1 MAASRADGAGD
12 GAVRRFDDLY
22 EHGFARVAVCLPR
35 VEIGDPAV
43 NLERTLELARRAD
56 EAGAAAA
63 VFPELGLSGYSLD
76 DLFHQS
82 AVLEASKAALL
93 DLAAASSE
101 TRSVLIAGL
110 PLVADG
116 AVFNA
121 AAVVHGGRI
130 AGIVPKT
137 YLPNY
142 REYYEKRYFA
152 AAESRRS
159 DVVSLGGA
167 DVPFGED
174 LLFDVGPVP
183 GFRFHV
189 EICEDLWSP
198 LPPSTHGALA
208 GASVLC
214 NLSASNVT
222 IGKAD
227 YRRLLCASQSGRSVA
242 AYLYAGAGAGE
253 STTDLAWDSH
263 GLIYENGERL
273 AESERFSQ
281 EARIILADLDLE
293 RLAQERR
300 RMSTFR
306 DAARRESAAGRFRR
320 VDVSVER
327 PAAAVAL
334 EREIPRFPYV
344 PAESGERDERCAEA
358 FDIQVAGLVQRLRA
372 TGIEKVVIGVSGGLD
387 SSHALIVCVRALDRL
402 GLPRA
407 NILGFT
413 LPGFGT
419 SSRTYE
425 NAKRLMAALGVTSSE
440 IDIRPSSERLL
451 ESIGHPYSQGQRGAE
466 VYDATFENV
475 QAGERTSHLFRL
487 ANLHRGLVIG
497 TGDLSELALGWCTYG
512 VGDQMAHYS
521 VNSSVPKTLIQHLIR
536 WEVERG
542 EFGAEAGRTLQSIID
557 TEISPELV
565 PAAEGQETDDGE
577 PAQSTEAV
585 IGPFEL
591 QDFHLYYLSRYGYR
605 PSRVAWLA
613 RQAWGDR
620 RRGAWPDPT
629 RETDRREYSLDEIK
643 QWLEVFLVR
652 FFGTS
657 QFKRSALPNG
667 PKVGSGGSLS
677 PRGDWRAP
685 SDGGPAVWVE
695 ELRRN
700 VP

>member
-1 MAASRADGAGD
+1 MAAGLDRS
-12 GAVRRFDDLY
+12 AVRRFDDLH
-22 EHGFARVAVCLPR
+22 EHGFARVAACLPR
-35 VEIGDPAV
+35 VEIADPAK
-43 NLERTLELARRAD
+43 NAARAIDLARMAD
-56 EAGAAAA
+56 RDGVVAA
-63 VFPELGLSGYSLD
+63 VFPELSLSGYSLD

-82 AVLEASKAALL
+82 AVLEASRAALL
-93 DLAAASSE
+93 ELADASRE
-101 TRSVLIAGL
+101 LRPVLIVGL
-110 PLVADG
+110 PLAVDG
-116 AVFNA
+116 AVFNV
-121 AAVVHGGRI
+121 AAVVHGGRV
-130 AGIVPKT
+130 AGVVPKV

-152 AAESRRS
+152 AAGSRRS
-159 DVVSLGGA
+159 DVVSLGGGEA
-167 DVPFGED
+167 PFGED

-198 LPPSTHGALA
+198 LPPSTWGALA
-208 GASVLC
+208 GASVLV

-227 YRRLLCASQSGRSVA
+227 YRRLLCASQSGRSIA
-242 AYLYAGAGAGE
+242 AYVYAGAGAGE

-263 GLIYENGERL
+263 GLIFENGERL

-281 EARIILADLDLE
+281 EPQMLTADIDLE
-293 RLAQERR
+293 RLHQERL

-306 DAARRESAAGRFRR
+306 DAARRESGAAGFRT
-320 VDVSVER
+320 VPVAVER
-327 PAAAVAL
+327 PPAAVAL
-334 EREIPRFPYV
+334 RRAIPRFPYV
-344 PAESGERDERCAEA
+344 PADSAERDERCAEA

-387 SSHALIVCVRALDRL
+387 SSHALIVCVRAVDRL
-402 GLPRA
+402 GLPRE
-407 NILGFT
+407 NILGCT

-425 NAKRLMAALGVTSSE
+425 NAKRLMAALGVSASE
-440 IDIRPSSERLL
+440 IDIRPASERML
-451 ESIGHPYSQGQRGAE
+451 ESIDHPYSRGERGAE

-487 ANLHRGLVIG
+487 ANLNRGLVIG

-536 WEVERG
+536 WEVERR
-542 EFGAEAGRTLQSIID
+542 EFGAEASETLQSIVD

-565 PAAEGQETDDGE
+565 PAVEGQEADNGE

-613 RQAWGDR
+613 HQAWGNRD
-620 RRGAWPDPT
+620 RGAWLDTMPED
-629 RETDRREYSLDEIK
+629 DRREYSLAEIK

-652 FFGTS
+652 FFGAS

>member
-1 MAASRADGAGD
+1 MAASDTG

-35 VEIGDPAV
+35 VEIGDPAA
-43 NLERTLELARRAD
+43 NLERTLALARHAD
-56 EAGAAAA
+56 ELDAVAA
-63 VFPELGLSGYSLD
+63 VFPELNLSGYSLD

-82 AVLEASKAALL
+82 AVLDGSKAALL
-93 DLAAASSE
+93 ELAEASRDFR
-101 TRSVLIAGL
+101 TALIVGL
-110 PLVADG
+110 PLLVDG
-116 AVFNA
+116 AVFNV
-121 AAVVHGGRI
+121 AAVVCTGRI
-130 AGIVPKT
+130 AGIVPKI

-159 DVVSLGGA
+159 EVVSLGGE

-208 GASVLC
+208 GASVLF

-242 AYLYAGAGAGE
+242 AYVYAGAGAGE

-263 GLIYENGERL
+263 GLIYENGEKL

-281 EARIILADLDLE
+281 EAQTLTADLDLE
-293 RLAQERR
+293 RLAQERL

-306 DAARRESAAGRFRR
+306 DAARRESAVGRFRR
-320 VDVSVER
+320 VGVAVER

-344 PAESGERDERCAEA
+344 PADSGERDERCAEA

-387 SSHALIVCVRALDRL
+387 SSHALIVCVRAVDRL

-407 NILGFT
+407 NILAYT

-425 NAKRLMAALGVTSSE
+425 NAKRLMAALGVTASE
-440 IDIRPSSERLL
+440 IDIRPASERML
-451 ESIGHPYSQGQRGAE
+451 ESIDHPYSRGERGAD

-487 ANLHRGLVIG
+487 ANLNRGLVIG

-542 EFGAEAGRTLQSIID
+542 EFGAEASETLQSIVD

-565 PAAEGQETDDGE
+565 PAAEGPEADNGE

-605 PSRVAWLA
+605 PSRVAFLA
-613 RQAWGDR
+613 HHAWGDR
-620 RRGAWPDPT
+620 DRGAWLDTMP
-629 RETDRREYSLDEIK
+629 ESDRREYTLAEVRH
-643 QWLEVFLVR
+643 WLEVFLVR

>member
-1 MAASRADGAGD
+1 MAARLDRS
-12 GAVRRFDDLY
+12 AVRRFDDLY
-22 EHGFARVAVCLPR
+22 EHGFARVAACLPQ
-35 VEIGDPAV
+35 VEIADPAT
-43 NLERTLELARRAD
+43 NLDRTLDLARSAD
-56 EAGAAAA
+56 RDGAVAA
-63 VFPELGLSGYSLD
+63 VFPELNLSGYSLD

-82 AVLEASKAALL
+82 AVLGGSRAALL
-93 DLAAASSE
+93 ALAEASRE
-101 TRSVLIAGL
+101 LRPVLIVGL
-110 PLVADG
+110 PLQADG
-116 AVFNA
+116 AVFNV

-130 AGIVPKT
+130 AGVVPKV

-159 DVVSLGGA
+159 DFVALGDE

-198 LPPSTHGALA
+198 LPPSTRGAMA
-208 GASVLC
+208 GATVLF

-222 IGKAD
+222 IGKAE
-227 YRRLLCASQSGRSVA
+227 YRRLLCASQSGRSIA
-242 AYLYAGAGAGE
+242 AYVYAGAGAGE

-263 GLIYENGERL
+263 GLICENGERL

-281 EARIILADLDLE
+281 EPQTIAADLDLE
-293 RLAQERR
+293 RLSQERL

-306 DAARRESAAGRFRR
+306 DAVRRESFAGEFRP
-320 VDVSVER
+320 VAVTVER
-327 PAAAVAL
+327 PSAPVAL
-334 EREIPRFPYV
+334 RREIPRLPYV
-344 PAESGERDERCAEA
+344 PADSAERDERCAEA
-358 FDIQVAGLVQRLRA
+358 FDIQVSGLVQRLRA
-372 TGIEKVVIGVSGGLD
+372 TGLEKVVIGVSGGLD
-387 SSHALIVCVRALDRL
+387 SSHALIVCVRAFARL
-402 GLPRA
+402 GLPA
-407 NILGFT
+407 SNILAFT

-419 SSRTYE
+419 STRTYE
-425 NAKRLMAALGVTSSE
+425 NANRLMEALGVTASE
-440 IDIRPSSERLL
+440 IDIRPPSEEMLKA
-451 ESIGHPYSQGQRGAE
+451 IDHPYGRGE
-466 VYDATFENV
+466 RGDGVYDATFENV
-475 QAGERTSHLFRL
+475 QAGERTAHLFRL

-542 EFGAEAGRTLQSIID
+542 EFGAAASETLQSIVD

-565 PAAEGQETDDGE
+565 PPEDGGEAGNGE
-577 PAQSTEAV
+577 PAQSTEEA

-605 PSRVAWLA
+605 PSRVAYLA
-613 RQAWGDR
+613 HQAWGDR
-620 RRGAWPDPT
+620 NRGAWLDTIPEAE
-629 RETDRREYSLDEIK
+629 RGEYSLAEIK
-643 QWLEVFLVR
+643 HWLEIFLVR

>member
-1 MAASRADGAGD
+1 M
-12 GAVRRFDDLY
+12 RRFDDLY

-35 VEIGDPAV
+35 VEIADPAA
-43 NLERTLELARRAD
+43 NLERTLELARRAE

-63 VFPELGLSGYSLD
+63 IFPELNLSGYSLD

-82 AVLEASKAALL
+82 AVLEGSRNALL
-93 DLAAASSE
+93 ELAAA
-101 TRSVLIAGL
+101 TGKMRTALIVGL

-116 AVFNA
+116 AVFNV
-121 AAVVHGGRI
+121 AAVTHGGRI

-142 REYYEKRYFA
+142 REHYEKRYFA

-159 DVVSLGGA
+159 EVVSVGGA
-167 DVPFGED
+167 EVPFGED
-174 LLFDVGPVP
+174 LLFDVGPTP

-208 GASVLC
+208 GASVLF

-242 AYLYAGAGAGE
+242 AYVYAGAGAGE

-273 AESERFSQ
+273 AESVRFSQ
-281 EARIILADLDLE
+281 EAQMVTADLDLE
-293 RLAQERR
+293 RLAQERL

-320 VDVSVER
+320 VALAVER
-327 PAAAVAL
+327 PPAAVAL
-334 EREIPRFPYV
+334 KRDIPRFPYV
-344 PAESGERDERCAEA
+344 PTDSGERDERCAEA
-358 FDIQVAGLVQRLRA
+358 FDIQVAGLVQRLGA

-387 SSHALIVCVRALDRL
+387 SSHTLIVCVRAFDRL

-407 NILGFT
+407 NILAYT

-425 NAKRLMAALGVTSSE
+425 NAKRLMAALGVTASE
-440 IDIRPSSERLL
+440 IDIRPASERMLQ
-451 ESIGHPYSQGQRGAE
+451 SIDHPYGRGERGPE

-487 ANLHRGLVIG
+487 ANHHRGLVIG

-536 WEVERG
+536 WEVGRG
-542 EFGAEAGRTLQSIID
+542 EFGAEASETLQSIVD

-565 PAAEGQETDDGE
+565 PAVEGQGAGNGE

-605 PSRVAWLA
+605 PSRVAYLA
-613 RQAWGDR
+613 HRAWGNR
-620 RRGAWPDPT
+620 GRGAWLDTMP
-629 RETDRREYSLDEIK
+629 EADRREYTLGEIK
-643 QWLEVFLVR
+643 HWLEVFVVR

>member
-1 MAASRADGAGD
+1 MAASRDRS
-12 GAVRRFDDLY
+12 AVRRFDDLY
-22 EHGFARVAVCLPR
+22 GHGFARVAACLPR
-35 VEIGDPAV
+35 VEIADPAA
-43 NLERTLELARRAD
+43 NLERTLELARKAD
-56 EAGAAAA
+56 GDGVVAA
-63 VFPELGLSGYSLD
+63 VFPELNLSGYSLD

-82 AVLEASKAALL
+82 AVLEGSRAALL
-93 DLAAASSE
+93 ELAAASRE
-101 TRSVLIAGL
+101 LRPVLIVGL
-110 PLVADG
+110 PLEADG
-116 AVFNA
+116 AVFNV

-130 AGIVPKT
+130 AGIVPKV

-159 DVVSLGGA
+159 DAVSLGGE
-167 DVPFGED
+167 DVPFGDD

-198 LPPSTHGALA
+198 LPPSTRGALA
-208 GASVLC
+208 GASVLF

-227 YRRLLCASQSGRSVA
+227 YRRLLCASQSGRSIA
-242 AYLYAGAGAGE
+242 AYVYAGAGAGE

-263 GLIYENGERL
+263 GLICENGERL
-273 AESERFSQ
+273 AESERFSLEPQ
-281 EARIILADLDLE
+281 TIAADIDLE
-293 RLAQERR
+293 RLRQERI

-306 DAARRESAAGRFRR
+306 DARRRESWAGEFRQIP
-320 VDVSVER
+320 VTVER
-327 PAAAVAL
+327 PPAAVRL
-334 EREIPRFPYV
+334 RREIPRFPYV
-344 PAESGERDERCAEA
+344 PADSAERDERCAEA
-358 FDIQVAGLVQRLRA
+358 FDIQVSGLVQRLRA
-372 TGIEKVVIGVSGGLD
+372 TGLKKVVIGVSGGLD
-387 SSHALIVCVRALDRL
+387 SSHALIVCVRAFARL
-402 GLPRA
+402 GLPA
-407 NILGFT
+407 SNILAWT

-419 SSRTYE
+419 STRTYE
-425 NAKRLMAALGVTSSE
+425 NANRLMAALGVTAAE
-440 IDIRPSSERLL
+440 IDIRPPSEEMLKA
-451 ESIGHPYSQGQRGAE
+451 IDHPYGRGERGDGA
-466 VYDATFENV
+466 YDSTFENV
-475 QAGERTSHLFRL
+475 QAGERTAHLFRL

-536 WEVERG
+536 WEIGRG
-542 EFGAEAGRTLQSIID
+542 EFGAAASETLQSIVD

-565 PAAEGQETDDGE
+565 PPEEGGEEGNGE
-577 PAQSTEAV
+577 PAQSTEEA

-605 PSRVAWLA
+605 PSRVAYLA
-613 RQAWGDR
+613 HQAWGDR
-620 RRGAWPDPT
+620 NRGAWLDTMP
-629 RETDRREYSLDEIK
+629 EADRREYSLDEIK
-643 QWLEVFLVR
+643 RWLEVFLVR

>member
-1 MAASRADGAGD
+1 MAASGDDGA
-12 GAVRRFDDLY
+12 ARRFDDLY
-22 EHGFARVAVCLPR
+22 EHGFARVAACLPR
-35 VEIGDPAV
+35 VEIADPAA
-43 NLERTLELARRAD
+43 NLERTLDLARRAAAD
-56 EAGAAAA
+56 GAVAA
-63 VFPELGLSGYSLD
+63 VFPELNLSGYSLD

-82 AVLEASKAALL
+82 AVLQGSREALVE
-93 DLAAASSE
+93 LAAAS
-101 TRSVLIAGL
+101 RDLRPVLIVGL
-110 PLVADG
+110 PLEADG
-116 AVFNA
+116 AVFNV

-130 AGIVPKT
+130 AGVVPKV

-159 DVVSLGGA
+159 DSVSLGGEE
-167 DVPFGED
+167 VPFGED

-198 LPPSTHGALA
+198 LPPSTRGALA
-208 GASVLC
+208 GASVLV

-227 YRRLLCASQSGRSVA
+227 YRRLLCASQSGRSIA
-242 AYLYAGAGAGE
+242 AYVYAGAGAGE

-281 EARIILADLDLE
+281 ESRTIAADVDLE
-293 RLAQERR
+293 RLRQERL

-306 DAARRESAAGRFRR
+306 DAARRESWAGEFRTIP
-320 VDVSVER
+320 VAVER
-327 PAAAVAL
+327 PPAAVAL
-334 EREIPRFPYV
+334 RREIPRFPYV
-344 PAESGERDERCAEA
+344 PADSAERDERCAEA
-358 FDIQVAGLVQRLRA
+358 FDIQVSGLVQRLRA
-372 TGIEKVVIGVSGGLD
+372 TGLEKVVIGVSGGLD
-387 SSHALIVCVRALDRL
+387 SSHALIVCVRAFARL
-402 GLPRA
+402 GLPA
-407 NILGFT
+407 SNVLAYT

-419 SSRTYE
+419 STRTYE
-425 NAKRLMAALGVTSSE
+425 NANRLMKALGVTASE
-440 IDIRPSSERLL
+440 IDIRPPSEEMLKA
-451 ESIGHPYSQGQRGAE
+451 IDHPYGRGE
-466 VYDATFENV
+466 RGDGVYDATFENV
-475 QAGERTSHLFRL
+475 QAGERTAHLFRL

-536 WEVERG
+536 WEIERG
-542 EFGAEAGRTLQSIID
+542 EFGAAASETLQSIVD

-565 PAAEGQETDDGE
+565 PPAEGGEAGAGE
-577 PAQSTEAV
+577 PAQSTEEA

-620 RRGAWPDPT
+620 DRGAWLDTIPAAE
-629 RETDRREYSLDEIK
+629 RGEYSLAEIK
-643 QWLEVFLVR
+643 RWLEVFLVR

>member
-1 MAASRADGAGD
+1 M
-12 GAVRRFDDLY
+12 RRFDDLY

-35 VEIGDPAV
+35 VEIADPAV
-43 NLERTLELARRAD
+43 NLERTLELARRAN
-56 EAGAAAA
+56 EAGAVAA
-63 VFPELGLSGYSLD
+63 VFPELNLSGYSLD

-82 AVLEASKAALL
+82 AVLEGSRNALL
-93 DLAAASSE
+93 ELAAASHE
-101 TRSVLIAGL
+101 MRTVLIVGL

-116 AVFNA
+116 AVFNV
-121 AAVVHGGRI
+121 AAVVQGGQV

-159 DVVSLGGA
+159 ELVSLGGA
-167 DVPFGED
+167 EVPFGED
-174 LLFDVGPVP
+174 LLFDLGPDP
-183 GFRFHV
+183 AFRFHV

-208 GASVLC
+208 GASVLF

-242 AYLYAGAGAGE
+242 AYVYAGAGAGE

-273 AESERFSQ
+273 AESERFGQ
-281 EARIILADLDLE
+281 AAQIVTADLDLE
-293 RLAQERR
+293 RLTQERL

-306 DAARRESAAGRFRR
+306 DAARRESAVGRFRR
-320 VDVSVER
+320 VAVAAGR
-327 PAAAVAL
+327 PPAAVAL

-344 PAESGERDERCAEA
+344 PADSGERDERCAEA

-387 SSHALIVCVRALDRL
+387 SSHALIVCVRVFSRL
-402 GLPRA
+402 GLPPS
-407 NILGFT
+407 NILAYT

-419 SSRTYE
+419 SARTYE
-425 NAKRLMAALGVTSSE
+425 NAKRLMAALGVTASE
-440 IDIRPSSERLL
+440 IDIRPASERMLQ
-451 ESIGHPYSQGQRGAE
+451 SIDHPYGRGERGPE

-487 ANLHRGLVIG
+487 ANHHRGLVIG

-542 EFGAEAGRTLQSIID
+542 EFGAEASETLQSIVD

-565 PAAEGQETDDGE
+565 PAVEGQEAGNGE

-605 PSRVAWLA
+605 PSRVAYLA
-613 RQAWGDR
+613 HQAWGNR
-620 RRGAWPDPT
+620 GRGAWLDTMP
-629 RETDRREYSLDEIK
+629 EADRREYTLGEIK
-643 QWLEVFLVR
+643 HWLEVFLVR

>member
-1 MAASRADGAGD
+1 MAARLDGS
-12 GAVRRFDDLY
+12 AVSRFDDLY
-22 EHGFARVAVCLPR
+22 EHGFARVAACLPR
-35 VEIGDPAV
+35 VEIADPTT
-43 NLERTLELARRAD
+43 NLDRTLDLARRAD
-56 EAGAAAA
+56 RDGAVAA
-63 VFPELGLSGYSLD
+63 VFPELNLSGYSLD

-82 AVLEASKAALL
+82 AVLDGSSAALL
-93 DLAAASSE
+93 ALAEASRDLRPA
-101 TRSVLIAGL
+101 LIVGL
-110 PLVADG
+110 PLRADG
-116 AVFNA
+116 AVFNV

-130 AGIVPKT
+130 AGVVPKVH
-137 YLPNY
+137 LPNY

-159 DVVSLGGA
+159 DVVSLGDE

-174 LLFDVGPVP
+174 LLFEAGPVP

-189 EICEDLWSP
+189 EICEDLWAP
-198 LPPSTHGALA
+198 LPPSTRGALA
-208 GASVLC
+208 GATVLF
-214 NLSASNVT
+214 NLSASNAT

-227 YRRLLCASQSGRSVA
+227 YRRLLCASQSGRAIA
-242 AYLYAGAGAGE
+242 ACVYAGAGAGE

-273 AESERFSQ
+273 AESERFRQ
-281 EARIILADLDLE
+281 EPQMVVADIDLE
-293 RLAQERR
+293 RLSQERWR
-300 RMSTFR
+300 VSTFR
-306 DAARRESAAGRFRR
+306 DAVRRESVAGEFRR
-320 VDVSVER
+320 VAVTVER
-327 PAAAVAL
+327 SAAAVAL
-334 EREIPRFPYV
+334 RRDIPRFPYV
-344 PAESGERDERCAEA
+344 PADSAERDERCAEA

-372 TGIEKVVIGVSGGLD
+372 TGFEKVVIGVSGGLD
-387 SSHALIVCVRALDRL
+387 STHALIVCVRAFARL
-402 GLPRA
+402 GLPPS
-407 NILGFT
+407 NILACT

-419 SSRTYE
+419 STRTYD
-425 NAKRLMAALGVTSSE
+425 NANRLMEALGVTASE
-440 IDIRPSSERLL
+440 IDIRPPSEEMLKA
-451 ESIGHPYSQGQRGAE
+451 IDHPYGRGERGAH

-475 QAGERTSHLFRL
+475 QAGERTAHLFRL
-487 ANLHRGLVIG
+487 ANLHRALVIG

-521 VNSSVPKTLIQHLIR
+521 VNSSVPKTLIRRLIR

-542 EFGAEAGRTLQSIID
+542 EFGASASETLQSIVD

-565 PAAEGQETDDGE
+565 PPAERGEGGVGE
-577 PAQSTEAV
+577 PAQSTEDA

-613 RQAWGDR
+613 HRAWGDR
-620 RRGAWPDPT
+620 RRGAWLDGMP
-629 RETDRREYSLDEIK
+629 EAERREYSLAEIK
-643 QWLEVFLVR
+643 HWLEIFLVR
-652 FFGTS
+652 FFGAS

-685 SDGGPAVWVE
+685 SDCGPAVWVE

>member
-1 MAASRADGAGD
+1 M
-12 GAVRRFDDLY
+12 
-22 EHGFARVAVCLPR
+22 
-35 VEIGDPAV
+35 
-43 NLERTLELARRAD
+43 
-56 EAGAAAA
+56 
-63 VFPELGLSGYSLD
+63 
-76 DLFHQS
+76 LF
-82 AVLEASKAALL
+82 
-93 DLAAASSE
+93 
-101 TRSVLIAGL
+101 
-110 PLVADG
+110 
-116 AVFNA
+116 
-121 AAVVHGGRI
+121 
-130 AGIVPKT
+130 
-137 YLPNY
+137 
-142 REYYEKRYFA
+142 
-152 AAESRRS
+152 
-159 DVVSLGGA
+159 
-167 DVPFGED
+167 
-174 LLFDVGPVP
+174 
-183 GFRFHV
+183 
-189 EICEDLWSP
+189 
-198 LPPSTHGALA
+198 
-208 GASVLC
+208 

-242 AYLYAGAGAGE
+242 AYVYAGAGAGE

-281 EARIILADLDLE
+281 KAQILTADVDLE
-293 RLAQERR
+293 RLAQERL

-306 DAARRESAAGRFRR
+306 DAARRESAAARFRR
-320 VDVSVER
+320 VGVAVER
-327 PAAAVAL
+327 PAAAVVF

-344 PAESGERDERCAEA
+344 PADSGERDERCAEA

-407 NILGFT
+407 NILAYT

-425 NAKRLMAALGVTSSE
+425 NAKRLMAALGVSASE
-440 IDIRPSSERLL
+440 IDIRPASERMLQ
-451 ESIGHPYSQGQRGAE
+451 SIDHPYSRGERGAE
-466 VYDATFENV
+466 VYDSTFENV

-487 ANLHRGLVIG
+487 ANLHRGLVVG

-536 WEVERG
+536 WEIERG
-542 EFGAEAGRTLQSIID
+542 GFGAEASETLQSIVD

-565 PAAEGQETDDGE
+565 PATEGQDGENGE
-577 PAQSTEAV
+577 PAQSTEEA

-591 QDFHLYYLSRYGYR
+591 QDFHLYYVSRYGYR
-605 PSRVAWLA
+605 PSRVAFLA
-613 RQAWGDR
+613 HHAWGDR
-620 RRGAWPDPT
+620 DRGAWLDTIPDA
-629 RETDRREYSLDEIK
+629 ERREYTLAEIK

-685 SDGGPAVWVE
+685 SDGNPAAWVE

>member
-1 MAASRADGAGD
+1 M
-12 GAVRRFDDLY
+12 RRFDDLY

-35 VEIGDPAV
+35 VEIADPAV
-43 NLERTLELARRAD
+43 NLERTLELARRAE

-63 VFPELGLSGYSLD
+63 VFPELNLSGYSLD

-82 AVLEASKAALL
+82 AVLEGARHALL
-93 DLAAASSE
+93 ELAAA
-101 TRSVLIAGL
+101 TGKMRTVLIVGL
-110 PLVADG
+110 PLVVDG
-116 AVFNA
+116 AVFNV
-121 AAVVHGGRI
+121 AAVTHGGQVC
-130 AGIVPKT
+130 GIVPKT

-159 DVVSLGGA
+159 EFVSLGGA
-167 DVPFGED
+167 EVPFGED
-174 LLFDVGPVP
+174 LLFDLGPDP
-183 GFRFHV
+183 AFRFHV

-208 GASVLC
+208 GASVLF

-242 AYLYAGAGAGE
+242 AYVYAGAGAGE

-273 AESERFSQ
+273 AESERFGQ
-281 EARIILADLDLE
+281 DAQIVTADLDLE
-293 RLAQERR
+293 RLTQERL

-306 DAARRESAAGRFRR
+306 DAARRESAVGRFRR
-320 VDVSVER
+320 VAVAAGR
-327 PAAAVAL
+327 PPAAVAL

-344 PAESGERDERCAEA
+344 PADTAERDERCAEA
-358 FDIQVAGLVQRLRA
+358 FDIQVAGLVQRLGA

-387 SSHALIVCVRALDRL
+387 SSHALIVCMRAFTRL
-402 GLPRA
+402 GLPPSNVLA
-407 NILGFT
+407 YT

-419 SSRTYE
+419 SERTYE
-425 NAKRLMAALGVTSSE
+425 NAKRLMAALGVTASE
-440 IDIRPSSERLL
+440 IDIRPASERMLQ
-451 ESIGHPYSQGQRGAE
+451 SIDHPYGRGERGPE

-487 ANLHRGLVIG
+487 ANHHRGLVVG

-542 EFGAEAGRTLQSIID
+542 EFGAEASETLQSIVD

-565 PAAEGQETDDGE
+565 PAVEGQAAGNGE

-591 QDFHLYYLSRYGYR
+591 QDFHLYYLSRYGYL
-605 PSRVAWLA
+605 PSRVAYLA
-613 RQAWGDR
+613 HQAWGDR
-620 RRGAWPDPT
+620 ARGAWLDTMP
-629 RETDRREYSLDEIK
+629 ESDRREYSLAEIK
-643 QWLEVFLVR
+643 HWLEVFLVR

-657 QFKRSALPNG
+657 QFKRSAMPNG

-677 PRGDWRAP
+677 PRSDWRAP